1 MNAGDVIAN
10 RFRIEREAG
19 SGGMGRVFRANDL
32 ATGATVAV
40 KVLHGSAARD
50 PERFEREAQLLDELR
65 HPGIVRYIAHGR
77 APSGEPWLVMEWLE
91 GEDLHDRLAREPL
104 TLAETISFVSAVADA
119 LAHAHAR
126 RVVHRDIK
134 PTNIFLL
141 DKRIDQ
147 VRILDFGLARNE
159 APSRPDTQSGVWLGT
174 PGYIAPEQA
183 RGVKELDARADVF
196 SLGCVLFECLTGR
209 PAFVGHDIM
218 ALLTK
223 ILFEEAPRVIDLVPE
238 LPPELDALVARMLA
252 KDRASRPADGAA
264 VLAELRALT
273 ETTIAQWTDRP
284 PQRAVLER
292 VPIEPVRTLLGRP
305 TPCVGRER
313 ELGTLGGVWD
323 ACVAE
328 PVARA
333 VLVTAPAGL
342 GKSRLR
348 YEFLR
353 KLRERGAGHQLLI
366 GRGDPASIGAPFRML
381 ALAIRATAG
390 ILEGEPLAVQRQK
403 LRARVER
410 TVPAASLDRVAVFLG
425 ELASVPFPDED
436 APELRAARQ
445 DPMLMGDQIR
455 RAFED
460 WLTAESDERPV
471 LLVFEDM
478 HWGDLASIRLIDGAL
493 RNVRDRPWMLLAL
506 ARPDVRTLF
515 PKLWAGRAVTE
526 MELGRVTRKASSKL
540 VSSVLGEGFDPAEA
554 TRIVE
559 LGAGNALHLEELMR
573 GVAAATGD
581 DQLASVERILEARVD
596 RLPEAHFR
604 VLGAA
609 SVLGNVFW
617 RGAVRAIAGE
627 PAGQRPASEL
637 LGELVAHEFVTR
649 RGRGRFAGEEEYVF
663 RHAALRD
670 VLYARLSAQERTEFH
685 ARAAEW
691 LERSGE
697 SQPAVLADQWDQ
709 GGDSRRALV
718 HQRRAAERALEG
730 GDFEGSL
737 ARARRGIATSVSG
750 DLLGALWLLQAEAHW
765 WRHEFDD
772 AETCAIE
779 AMRKLPRRSP
789 LWYRAAGDAAGASVR
804 VGNHEQLARLAALL
818 DEALPTPETLPAHVV
833 AAARLA
839 EALFNAGKYELA
851 AAQIDWLE
859 AERAAIAAAPPPP
872 PPPRAANGK
881 AEGGAPHAPIDERA
895 WAAPVLAR
903 IDRARAIRAI
913 YDGDP
918 GAALDLFEAA
928 ARGFEAVGDLRDACI
943 QRTNVGYVSMEIG
956 NYEDAER
963 ALRSALEVAS
973 QTGLDQLVVLAR
985 HNLGLALARRGRL
998 AEALEVEQAAVRG
1011 AAELREP
1018 RIEGGSRVYL
1028 SIIRALAGDLE
1039 GAEREARMAVEVLE
1053 MLPPTRT
1060 YALAQ
1065 LAHVL
1070 LERGRAG
1077 EALAAASDAAHV
1089 LEALTSIDDGE
1100 ALVRL
1105 VHAEALQANGEDEA
1119 ASKAIRGARDRLLA
1133 RAETIRDP
1141 TWRESFF
1148 HNVPENERTM
1158 ELSRLWML
1166 RPVAPAAG

>member
-1 MNAGDVIAN
+1 MNAGDVVAN

-32 ATGATVAV
+32 VTGATVAV

-50 PERFEREAQLLDELR
+50 PERFEREALLLDELR

-77 APSGEPWLVMEWLE
+77 TAAAEPWLAMEWLE

-104 TLAETISFVSAVADA
+104 TLSETVTFVLAVADA

-134 PTNIFLL
+134 PTNIFLK
-141 DKRIDQ
+141 DRRVDQ
-147 VRILDFGLARNE
+147 IRILDFGLARNE

-209 PAFVGHDIM
+209 PAFVGHDVM

-238 LPPELDALVARMLA
+238 MPPELDALVARMLA

-264 VLAELRALT
+264 VLAELSVFSANTL
-273 ETTIAQWTDRP
+273 AHWSARP
-284 PQRAVLER
+284 PQRAMLER
-292 VPIEPVRTLLGRP
+292 VPIEPVRTLLGRQS
-305 TPCVGRER
+305 PCVGRER

-333 VLVTAPAGL
+333 VLVTAPAGI

-353 KLRERGAGHQLLI
+353 KLRERGAPHQLLI
-366 GRGDPASIGAPFRML
+366 GRGDPSCPHAPYRML

-390 ILEGEPLAVQRQK
+390 ILDGEPITVQRQK

-410 TVPAASLDRVAVFLG
+410 TVKERDVERVSRFLG
-425 ELASVPFPDED
+425 ELSVVPFAEAD
-436 APELRAARQ
+436 APDLRAARQ

-460 WLTAESDERPV
+460 WLAAESDERPV

-478 HWGDLASIRLIDGAL
+478 HWGDLGSIRLIDGAL

-506 ARPDVRTLF
+506 ARPDVRTVF
-515 PKLWAGRAVTE
+515 PKLWVGRAVTE
-526 MELGRVTRKASSKL
+526 MELGRVTRKAGAKL
-540 VSSVLGEGFDPAEA
+540 VTSILGEAFDPAEGS
-554 TRIVE
+554 RLVE
-559 LGAGNALHLEELMR
+559 RASGNALHLEEMLR
-573 GVAAATGD
+573 AVAAGSGD
-581 DQLASVERILEARVD
+581 EQLPAVERVFEARVD
-596 RLPEAHFR
+596 RLPEAHFD
-604 VLGAA
+604 VLAAA

-617 RGAVRAIAGE
+617 RGAVRAVAGE
-627 PAGQRPASEL
+627 PPGRRPVGDL

-663 RHAALRD
+663 RHAVLRD
-670 VLYARLSAQERTEFH
+670 VVYARLEPRARTALH
-685 ARAAEW
+685 RRAAEW
-691 LERSGE
+691 LERAGE
-697 SQPAVLADQWDQ
+697 GHPAVIADQWDL
-709 GGDSRRALV
+709 GGDPQRAIL
-718 HQRRAAERALEG
+718 HHRHAAERALEA
-730 GDFEGSL
+730 GDFEISL
-737 ARARRGIATSVSG
+737 SRARRGIASG
-750 DLLGALWLLQAEAHW
+750 AKLEALGALWLLQAEAHW

-779 AMRKLPRRSP
+779 AMRKLPRRTP

-818 DEALPTPETLPAHVV
+818 DEAPPSRETLPSHVV
-833 AAARLA
+833 AATRLI

-851 AAQIDWLE
+851 SALLDRLVASEQEIVD
-859 AERAAIAAAPPPP
+859 ASPPPP
-872 PPPRAANGK
+872 PASRAGEVAR
-881 AEGGAPHAPIDERA
+881 APVAPGFDGS
-895 WAAPVLAR
+895 WAGPVLAR
-903 IDRARAIRAI
+903 LDRARAIREI
-913 YDGDP
+913 YFGDP
-918 GAALDLFEAA
+918 GDALNFFESAARRFEA
-928 ARGFEAVGDLRDACI
+928 FGDLRNACI
-943 QRTNVGYVSMEIG
+943 QRANVGYASMEIG

-963 ALRSALEVAS
+963 ALRSALEVAL
-973 QTGLDQLVVLAR
+973 QTGLDQLAALAR
-985 HNLGLALARRGRL
+985 HNLGLTLARRSRL
-998 AEALEVEQAAVRG
+998 AEALDVAQSAVRT
-1011 AAELREP
+1011 AAELRDARLEGAS
-1018 RIEGGSRVYL
+1018 RIYL
-1028 SIIRALAGDLE
+1028 SIIRAAGGDLE
-1039 GAEREARMAVEVLE
+1039 AAEREARAAVAVLE
-1053 MLPPTRT
+1053 TQPPTRT

-1070 LERGRAG
+1070 LERGRAR
-1077 EALAAASDAAHV
+1077 EALQAASEAMRV
-1089 LEALTSIDDGE
+1089 LEELTSIDDGE

-1105 VHAEALQANGEDEA
+1105 VHAEALQSSGEDEA
-1119 ASKAIRGARDRLLA
+1119 AIRAIRAARDRLLA

-1148 HNVPENERTM
+1148 HNVPENARTL
-1158 ELSRLWML
+1158 ELARLWML
-1166 RPVAPAAG
+1166 RPASPAAG

>member
-1 MNAGDVIAN
+1 MNPGDVVAN

-32 ATGATVAV
+32 VTGATVAV

-77 APSGEPWLVMEWLE
+77 APTGEPWLAMEWLE

-104 TLAETISFVSAVADA
+104 TLSETITFVSACADA

-134 PTNIFLL
+134 PTNIFLK
-141 DKRIDQ
+141 DRRVDQ
-147 VRILDFGLARNE
+147 IRILDFGLARNE
-159 APSRPDTQSGVWLGT
+159 APSRPATQSGVWLGT

-196 SLGCVLFECLTGR
+196 SLGCVFFECLTGR
-209 PAFVGHDIM
+209 PAFVGHDVM

-238 LPPELDALVARMLA
+238 MPPELDALVARMLA
-252 KDRASRPADGAA
+252 KDRASRPADGAV
-264 VLAELRALT
+264 VLAELAAFSANT
-273 ETTIAQWTDRP
+273 VAAWTTKP
-284 PQRAVLER
+284 PQRAMLER
-292 VPIEPVRTLLGRP
+292 VPIEPVRTLLGRQS
-305 TPCVGRER
+305 PCVGRER

-333 VLVTAPAGL
+333 VLVTAPAGI

-353 KLRERGAGHQLLI
+353 KLRERGAPHQLLI
-366 GRGDPASIGAPFRML
+366 GRGDPSCPHAPYRML
-381 ALAIRATAG
+381 ALAVRATAG
-390 ILEGEPLAVQRQK
+390 ILEGEPLTVQRQK

-410 TVPAASLDRVAVFLG
+410 TVAERDVERVSRFLG
-425 ELASVPFPDED
+425 ELAVVPFGDDD
-436 APELRAARQ
+436 APDLRAARQ

-478 HWGDLASIRLIDGAL
+478 HWGDLGSIRLIDGAL

-526 MELGRVTRKASSKL
+526 MELGRVTRKAAAKL
-540 VSSVLGEGFDPAEA
+540 VSSILGDSFDPAEA
-554 TRIVE
+554 SRLVE
-559 LGAGNALHLEELMR
+559 RSSGNALHLEEMLR
-573 GVAAATGD
+573 AIAAGSGD
-581 DQLASVERILEARVD
+581 DQLPSVERVFEARVD
-596 RLPEAHFR
+596 RLPEAHFD
-604 VLGAA
+604 VLAAA

-617 RGAVRAIAGE
+617 RGAVRAVAGE
-627 PAGQRPASEL
+627 PPGRRPVGDL

-663 RHAALRD
+663 RHAVLRD
-670 VLYARLSAQERTEFH
+670 VIYARLTPQVRGAMHR
-685 ARAAEW
+685 RAAEW

-697 SQPAVLADQWDQ
+697 GHPAVIADQWDL
-709 GGDSRRALV
+709 GGDPQRSIV
-718 HQRRAAERALEG
+718 HHRHAAERALEAS
-730 GDFEGSL
+730 DFEIAL
-737 ARARRGIATSVSG
+737 ARARRGIGAGAKLES
-750 DLLGALWLLQAEAHW
+750 LGALWLLQAEAHW

-779 AMRKLPRRSP
+779 AMRRLPRRTP

-804 VGNHEQLARLAALL
+804 VGNHDQLARLAALL
-818 DEALPTPETLPAHVV
+818 DEAPPSRETLPSHVV
-833 AAARLA
+833 AATRLI

-851 AAQIDWLE
+851 SALLDRLVASEQEIVD
-859 AERAAIAAAPPPP
+859 ASPPPP
-872 PPPRAANGK
+872 PAARDVASRPPTTSGL
-881 AEGGAPHAPIDERA
+881 DLS
-895 WAAPVLAR
+895 WAGPVLAR
-903 IDRARAIRAI
+903 LDRARAIREI
-913 YDGDP
+913 YFGDP
-918 GAALDLFEAA
+918 GDALNYFESAARRFEA
-928 ARGFEAVGDLRDACI
+928 FGDLRNACI
-943 QRTNVGYVSMEIG
+943 QRANVGYASMEIG

-963 ALRSALEVAS
+963 ALRSALDVAQ
-973 QTGLDQLVVLAR
+973 QTGLDQLAALAR
-985 HNLGLALARRGRL
+985 HNLGLTLARRARF
-998 AEALEVEQAAVRG
+998 AEAVEVTTSAVRTAADLRDARLEG
-1011 AAELREP
+1011 AS
-1018 RIEGGSRVYL
+1018 RIYL
-1028 SIIRALAGDLE
+1028 SIIRAAAGDLE
-1039 GAEREARMAVEVLE
+1039 AAEREARAAVDVLE
-1053 MLPPTRT
+1053 MQPPTRT

-1065 LAHVL
+1065 LAHVQ
-1070 LERGRAG
+1070 LERGRTRD
-1077 EALAAASDAAHV
+1077 ALQAATESMRV
-1089 LEALTSIDDGE
+1089 MEQLGSIDDGE

-1105 VHAEALQANGEDEA
+1105 VHAEALQANGEDDA
-1119 ASKAIRGARDRLLA
+1119 AVRAIRAARDRLLA

-1148 HNVPENERTM
+1148 HNVPENARTL
-1158 ELSRLWML
+1158 ELARLWML
-1166 RPVAPAAG
+1166 RPASPAAG

>member
-1 MNAGDVIAN
+1 
-10 RFRIEREAG
+10 
-19 SGGMGRVFRANDL
+19 
-32 ATGATVAV
+32 
-40 KVLHGSAARD
+40 
-50 PERFEREAQLLDELR
+50 
-65 HPGIVRYIAHGR
+65 
-77 APSGEPWLVMEWLE
+77 
-91 GEDLHDRLAREPL
+91 
-104 TLAETISFVSAVADA
+104 
-119 LAHAHAR
+119 
-126 RVVHRDIK
+126 
-134 PTNIFLL
+134 
-141 DKRIDQ
+141 
-147 VRILDFGLARNE
+147 
-159 APSRPDTQSGVWLGT
+159 
-174 PGYIAPEQA
+174 
-183 RGVKELDARADVF
+183 
-196 SLGCVLFECLTGR
+196 
-209 PAFVGHDIM
+209 
-218 ALLTK
+218 
-223 ILFEEAPRVIDLVPE
+223 
-238 LPPELDALVARMLA
+238 
-252 KDRASRPADGAA
+252 
-264 VLAELRALT
+264 
-273 ETTIAQWTDRP
+273 
-284 PQRAVLER
+284 
-292 VPIEPVRTLLGRP
+292 
-305 TPCVGRER
+305 
-313 ELGTLGGVWD
+313 
-323 ACVAE
+323 
-328 PVARA
+328 
-333 VLVTAPAGL
+333 
-342 GKSRLR
+342 
-348 YEFLR
+348 
-353 KLRERGAGHQLLI
+353 
-366 GRGDPASIGAPFRML
+366 
-381 ALAIRATAG
+381 
-390 ILEGEPLAVQRQK
+390 
-403 LRARVER
+403 
-410 TVPAASLDRVAVFLG
+410 
-425 ELASVPFPDED
+425 
-436 APELRAARQ
+436 
-445 DPMLMGDQIR
+445 
-455 RAFED
+455 
-460 WLTAESDERPV
+460 
-471 LLVFEDM
+471 
-478 HWGDLASIRLIDGAL
+478 
-493 RNVRDRPWMLLAL
+493 
-506 ARPDVRTLF
+506 
-515 PKLWAGRAVTE
+515 
-526 MELGRVTRKASSKL
+526 
-540 VSSVLGEGFDPAEA
+540 
-554 TRIVE
+554 
-559 LGAGNALHLEELMR
+559 MR

-670 VLYARLSAQERTEFH
+670 VLYARLSPQERKDFH

-691 LERSGE
+691 LERAGE

-709 GGDSRRALV
+709 GGDARRALV

-730 GDFEGSL
+730 GDFEGAL
-737 ARARRGIATSVSG
+737 ARSRRGIATSVSG

-772 AETCAIE
+772 AETCSIE

-804 VGNHEQLARLAALL
+804 VGNHDQLARLAALL
-818 DEALPTPETLPAHVV
+818 DEAPPTPETLPAHVV
-833 AAARLA
+833 ASARLA

-851 AAQIDWLE
+851 TAQLDRLE
-859 AERAAIAAAPPPP
+859 AEREAIAGAAPPPRP
-872 PPPRAANGK
+872 ANGK
-881 AEGGAPHAPIDERA
+881 ADGGGHTPADDRA

-918 GAALDLFEAA
+918 GTALDLFETA

-943 QRTNVGYVSMEIG
+943 QRTNVGYASMEIG

-963 ALRSALEVAS
+963 ALRSALDVAS

-985 HNLGLALARRGRL
+985 HNLGLVLGRRGRL

-1053 MLPPTRT
+1053 MQPPTRT

-1065 LAHVL
+1065 LAHVM

-1077 EALAAASDAAHV
+1077 EALVAASDAARV
-1089 LEALTSIDDGE
+1089 LEGLTSIDDGE

-1119 ASKAIRGARDRLLA
+1119 ASKAIRSARDRLLA

-1166 RPVAPAAG
+1166 RPVAPAAS